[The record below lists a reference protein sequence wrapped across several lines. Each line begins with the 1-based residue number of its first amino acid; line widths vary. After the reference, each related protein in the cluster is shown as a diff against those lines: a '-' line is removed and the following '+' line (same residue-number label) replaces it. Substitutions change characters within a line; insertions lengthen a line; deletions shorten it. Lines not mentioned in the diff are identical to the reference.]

1 MTARGSLLALAT
13 MLLLVGDPRLAAAPY
28 PLFDAHIHYSRPDWD
43 AYPPERALAL
53 LARAGV
59 RRAIVSSTPDDGTL
73 KLYERAPTVVVPFLR
88 PYRTREDMAG
98 WHADAGVA
106 AYVEERLRRGV
117 YRGIGEFH
125 LGAAGVDAPVVRRI
139 AELAAERDLFLHAHV
154 DADTIEK
161 LLARYPKVRFL
172 WAHAGMSA
180 DAETVGRLL
189 DRFARLWVELA
200 LRSDVAAGGRLDR
213 AWRARFLRHADRFLV
228 GTDTWVTSR
237 WEAVEPSMRDVQQ
250 WLAELPAGV
259 AERIAW
265 KNGARLVPA
274 PYPPSAATRR
284 RSESYRSRS
293 SAASRASQRAAAA
306 SVSCP

>member
-1 MTARGSLLALAT
+1 MTARGSVLALAT
-13 MLLLVGDPRLAAAPY
+13 ALLLVGGPRLAAAPY

-53 LARAGV
+53 LTRAGV

-117 YRGIGEFH
+117 YLGIGEFH
-125 LGAAGVDAPVVRRI
+125 LGAADVDAPVVRRI

-180 DAETVGRLL
+180 NAETVGRLL
-189 DRFARLWVELA
+189 DRFPKLWAELA
-200 LRSDVAAGGRLDR
+200 LRSDVAPGGRLDP
-213 AWRARFLRHADRFLV
+213 AWRARFLRHADRFLI

-237 WEAVEPSMRDVQQ
+237 WEAVESSMRAVQQ
-250 WLAELPAGV
+250 WLAELPAEV

-265 KNGARLVPA
+265 KNGARLFPA
-274 PYPPSAATRR
+274 P
-284 RSESYRSRS
+284 
-293 SAASRASQRAAAA
+293 
-306 SVSCP
+306 

>member
-13 MLLLVGDPRLAAAPY
+13 TLLLVGDPRLAAAPY

-73 KLYERAPTVVVPFLR
+73 ELYERAPTVVVPFLR
-88 PYRTREDMAG
+88 PYRTREDMGG

-106 AYVEERLRRGV
+106 EYVEERLKRGI
-117 YRGIGEFH
+117 YRGIGELH
-125 LGAAGVDAPVVRRI
+125 LGGADVDAPVVRRI

-172 WAHAGMSA
+172 WAHAACRRTPRPSA
-180 DAETVGRLL
+180 GCSTASRG
-189 DRFARLWVELA
+189 
-200 LRSDVAAGGRLDR
+200 SGSS
-213 AWRARFLRHADRFLV
+213 WRYV
-228 GTDTWVTSR
+228 VTSR
-237 WEAVEPSMRDVQQ
+237 RAAGSIPRGARVSCVTRIAS
-250 WLAELPAGV
+250 WLAPT
-259 AERIAW
+259 
-265 KNGARLVPA
+265 P
-274 PYPPSAATRR
+274 
-284 RSESYRSRS
+284 
-293 SAASRASQRAAAA
+293 
-306 SVSCP
+306 

>member
-117 YRGIGEFH
+117 YRGIWAVH
-125 LGAAGVDAPVVRRI
+125 LGAADVAAPVVRRI
-139 AELAAERDLFLHAHV
+139 PERAAERGLVRPAPA
-154 DADTIEK
+154 DAGPLEM
-161 LLARYPKVRFL
+161 LLARYP
-172 WAHAGMSA
+172 
-180 DAETVGRLL
+180 
-189 DRFARLWVELA
+189 
-200 LRSDVAAGGRLDR
+200 
-213 AWRARFLRHADRFLV
+213 
-228 GTDTWVTSR
+228 
-237 WEAVEPSMRDVQQ
+237 
-250 WLAELPAGV
+250 
-259 AERIAW
+259 
-265 KNGARLVPA
+265 
-274 PYPPSAATRR
+274 
-284 RSESYRSRS
+284 
-293 SAASRASQRAAAA
+293 
-306 SVSCP
+306 